1 MKKILCAV
9 FALALLALAG
19 IALAAND
26 LPLTGVSFVYNPDP
40 TDRLN
45 LRTEPRQSALSLGK
59 YYSGTEVTLLGE
71 EKNGYVKVRIDP
83 LEGWMDKGFIVPY
96 DAAGRDARPAT
107 SVLASDANLR
117 AQPSADANVLTTVGY
132 GETVVVLAVRAD
144 NWLHVQAGG
153 KSGFMRAELLKDAF
167 SYHKEQ
173 DGQSSPGGAFGGT
186 GTAGASGG
194 NGAAIVSNPDPKTR
208 LNLRAAPN
216 GDAEVLGKYF
226 SGTSVTL
233 LEAPKDGWAHVQIA
247 GTATGYMQTK
257 YLAMNGERVQSAML
271 TPKIQNKSGTGLH
284 LRQTPSTGAQSLGL
298 YRNGTQVV
306 VMGVYGAW
314 AHVTVDGKVGYMQ
327 ADKFD
332 TDNGLTY
339 EQMK

>member
-9 FALALLALAG
+9 FALVLLALSG
-19 IALAAND
+19 LALAAND
-26 LPLTGVSFVYNPDP
+26 LPLTGVSFVFNPDP

-59 YYSGTEVTLLGE
+59 YYSGTEVVLLGE

-83 LEGWMDKGFIVPY
+83 LEGWMDIDFVVRREEAY
-96 DAAGRDARPAT
+96 CDARPTT
-107 SVLASDANLR
+107 SVLTSDANLR
-117 AQPSADANVLTTVGY
+117 EQPSVDATVLKNIGH

-153 KSGFMRAELLKDAF
+153 RSGFMRADLLKDAF

-173 DGQSSPGGAFGGT
+173 GSQSSSGGN
-186 GTAGASGG
+186 AGASGG
-194 NGAAIVSNPDPKTR
+194 AGTAGAADAAIVNNPDPKTR

-233 LEAPKDGWAHVQIA
+233 LDAPKDGWAHVQIA

-257 YLAMNGERVQSAML
+257 YLAMNGERVQSAMI

-298 YRNGTQVV
+298 YKNGTQVV
-306 VMGVYGAW
+306 VMGVYGGW
-314 AHVTVDGKVGYMQ
+314 VHVTIDGKVGYMQ